1 MIQITHINPCR
12 PFEHMARVSDFQ
24 EMLVDA
30 LSRGFGL
37 NQRGRCIVDEAV
49 HHAFSKRKD
58 IIMRDIIEE
67 IWTLRNR
74 FGEKDI
80 FDICALFNCM
90 VDDSYIEFNIFCDR
104 DGLAINSLDIDQI
117 KGLYRT
123 TANCHARAFI
133 ENMILFSLM
142 F

>member
-1 MIQITHINPCR
+1 
-12 PFEHMARVSDFQ
+12 MARVSDFQ

-80 FDICALFNCM
+80 FDVCALLNCM
-90 VDDSYIEFNIFCDR
+90 VDGI
-104 DGLAINSLDIDQI
+104 A
-117 KGLYRT
+117 
-123 TANCHARAFI
+123 AAHP
-133 ENMILFSLM
+133 
-142 F
+142 